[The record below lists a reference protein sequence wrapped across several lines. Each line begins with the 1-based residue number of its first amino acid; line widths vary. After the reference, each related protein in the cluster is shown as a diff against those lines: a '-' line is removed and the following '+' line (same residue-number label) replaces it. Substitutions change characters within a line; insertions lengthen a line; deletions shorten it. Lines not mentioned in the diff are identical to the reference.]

1 MEWGMRGGMKKNE
14 GEWRQW
20 IWWGRKRAFWGLQPE
35 LTIPECVRHM
45 KTVRTPRSFPPL
57 YYYDLIMLFPYYPQK
72 KPQIKTTLNNKKLA
86 LKAAHVTHF
95 PSFLKKI
102 LTCIFIPS
110 FTVSHFPIN
119 AFTRPPSLCIS
130 SLLHASNF

>member
-1 MEWGMRGGMKKNE
+1 MNLMGKEKGLL
-14 GEWRQW
+14 
-20 IWWGRKRAFWGLQPE
+20 GLQPE

-86 LKAAHVTHF
+86 LKAAHVIHF
-95 PSFLKKI
+95 PSFFKKI
-102 LTCIFIPS
+102 LTCIFISS
-110 FTVSHFPIN
+110 FTVSHFLIN
-119 AFTRPPSLCIS
+119 ALTRPPSLCIC